1 MIFRDVA
8 MYFTQ
13 KEWQLLEPTQKDL
26 YREVMLENYGNLA
39 SLGKDNVP
47 TVPKAWMSSAPGLV
61 SRTHVGWYWLPCKA
75 GSAFAVQDSC
85 QQPRSHQRRNS
96 LSTEMVELWVL
107 GVPSQSLTFALPGA
121 AFRHVTT
128 AKPITVASATGG
140 G

>member
-13 KEWQLLEPTQKDL
+13 KEWQLLKPAQKDL

-61 SRTHVGWYWLPCKA
+61 SRTQVGWYWLPCKA
-75 GSAFAVQDSC
+75 GSAFADVTYSSRRKTAASSPGVTSVVIHS
-85 QQPRSHQRRNS
+85 QPR
-96 LSTEMVELWVL
+96 W
-107 GVPSQSLTFALPGA
+107 
-121 AFRHVTT
+121 
-128 AKPITVASATGG
+128 
-140 G
+140 